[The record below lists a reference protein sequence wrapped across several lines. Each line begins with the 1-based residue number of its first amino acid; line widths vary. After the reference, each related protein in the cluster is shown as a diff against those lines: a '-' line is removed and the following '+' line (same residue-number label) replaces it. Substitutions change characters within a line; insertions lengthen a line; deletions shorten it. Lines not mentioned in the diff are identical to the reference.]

1 MSEIHNQREIEYL
14 QSEITRLEHEKRSA
28 SLDWMAAAGQYEDE
42 IARLRFENAK
52 LLEEAEYELMY
63 GYDMASADYRD
74 IVFQQHREIAKL
86 REALEWAAVQLGNN
100 NLPAFAHQV
109 RAVLGGEND

>member
-1 MSEIHNQREIEYL
+1 MSEIHNQREIE
-14 QSEITRLEHEKRSA
+14 
-28 SLDWMAAAGQYEDE
+28 
-42 IARLRFENAK
+42 
-52 LLEEAEYELMY
+52 LLESQLRECRAEN
-63 GYDMASADYRD
+63 
-74 IVFQQHREIAKL
+74 AKL